1 MNIWVAIGTLI
12 LSLAAIAGAVGFA
25 SWLGGMVEQS
35 GTPIDQGG
43 AGGAEGLYE
52 PDFRTSQAEETSG
65 AEVRTKS

>member
-35 GTPIDQGG
+35 GTPIDQS
-43 AGGAEGLYE
+43 GAEGLYE

-65 AEVRTKS
+65 AEGRPTT